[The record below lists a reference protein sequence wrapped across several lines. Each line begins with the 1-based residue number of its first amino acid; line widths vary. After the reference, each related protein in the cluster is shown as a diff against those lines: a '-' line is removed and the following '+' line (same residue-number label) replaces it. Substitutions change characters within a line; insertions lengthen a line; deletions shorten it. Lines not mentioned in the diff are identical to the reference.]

1 MAVFFIFRT
10 FEEIAKSKDLLMQYV
25 TETLPGYEIKH
36 VAGDGLCILRSFKE
50 AVKAVSD
57 ITVSIE
63 DLQLYLRR
71 EILHRFEFYREF
83 LTETCDLLKELD
95 IFLSNP
101 LKFYNSEVVDIFLL
115 ALGNAYDVNT
125 VVLQSNVDKC
135 WTTDLSNTKNNFTTN
150 SYFAKSLY
158 PHVDPIIPNKDKES
172 DDDTIMTHYVPPSI
186 LKNILVNFKL
196 EEKGG
201 M

>member
-1 MAVFFIFRT
+1 
-10 FEEIAKSKDLLMQYV
+10 MQYV

-115 ALGNAYDVNT
+115 ALVNAYEVNT

-135 WTTDLSNTKNNFTTN
+135 WTTDLSNTKNNFTKN
-150 SYFAKSLY
+150 LYFAKSFS
-158 PHVDPIIPNKDKES
+158 PHVDPIIPDEDKES
-172 DDDTIMTHYVPPSI
+172 DDDIVMTHYVPPSI
-186 LKNILVNFKL
+186 QKNILVNFKL

>member
-1 MAVFFIFRT
+1 M
-10 FEEIAKSKDLLMQYV
+10 LYV
-25 TETLPGYEIKH
+25 TETLAGYSIKH

-63 DLQLYLRR
+63 DLQLSLRR
-71 EILHRFEFYREF
+71 EIIHRFKFSREF
-83 LTETCDLLKELD
+83 STETCNLLKELG
-95 IFLSNP
+95 IFFSNL

-115 ALGNAYDVNT
+115 ALGNTYEVNT

-150 SYFAKSLY
+150 LYFAKSLS
-158 PHVDPIIPNKDKES
+158 PHVDPIILDEDEES
-172 DDDTIMTHYVPPSI
+172 DDDILMTHYVLPSI
-186 LKNILVNFKL
+186 QKNILVNFKL
-196 EEKGG
+196 ERKVVCRCHF
-201 M
+201 